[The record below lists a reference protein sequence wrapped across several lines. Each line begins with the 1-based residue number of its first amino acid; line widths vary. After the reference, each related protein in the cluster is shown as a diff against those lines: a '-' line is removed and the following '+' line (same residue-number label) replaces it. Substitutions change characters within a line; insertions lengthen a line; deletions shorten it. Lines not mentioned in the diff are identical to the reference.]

1 MIKSNPKELHKIAT
15 ARQLCEK
22 LDIIA
27 EQLLS
32 LTNFVEVQ
40 EKKFNR
46 KKRLFTGKNILL
58 AYIIVMIACF
68 LPLSVVSFIFPDLKL
83 GIFVPIIGAVV
94 TIISRSIYN
103 KKKVP
108 VYKNV
113 YEQLTAPKI
122 KEIEHLKE
130 EFYFYI
136 DDYEEAVEK
145 IPEDLRYT
153 IALDFMHEAI
163 RQGYVAD
170 IGKAVEFYR
179 ERLAYIRAEQ
189 TDDSKK
195 LCNDIKTSEKAM
207 KQRISVIK
215 KFRQE
220 PHD

>member
-1 MIKSNPKELHKIAT
+1 MNKANPKELHKIAT

-32 LTNFVEVQ
+32 LTSFVEVQ
-40 EKKFNR
+40 KKKFDR

-83 GIFVPIIGAVV
+83 GIFVPAIGAIV
-94 TIISRSIYN
+94 TIISKSIYT

-108 VYKNV
+108 VYTNV
-113 YEQLTAPKI
+113 YEQLTIPKI

-130 EFYFYI
+130 EFYVYI
-136 DDYEEAVEK
+136 DDYEEAVDK

-170 IGKAVEFYR
+170 ISKAVEFYR
-179 ERLAYIRAEQ
+179 ERLAYIRSEQ

-195 LCNDIKTSEKAM
+195 LCDDIKISEKAM
-207 KQRISVIK
+207 KQRVEMIK
-215 KFRQE
+215 KSAINFG
-220 PHD
+220 

>member
-15 ARQLCEK
+15 ARHLCEK

-215 KFRQE
+215 KFRQ
-220 PHD
+220 